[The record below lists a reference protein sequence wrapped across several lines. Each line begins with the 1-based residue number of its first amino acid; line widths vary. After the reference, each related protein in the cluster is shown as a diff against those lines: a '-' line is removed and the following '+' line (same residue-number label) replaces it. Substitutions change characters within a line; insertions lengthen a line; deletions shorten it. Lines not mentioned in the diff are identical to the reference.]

1 MIPSQGL
8 DHMKQYGSP
17 HINMLT
23 EKILDVEVTHNFVFL
38 FSYVENACFLI
49 YLQYAL
55 AINMIMK

>member
-1 MIPSQGL
+1 MYAMIPSQGL

-49 YLQYAL
+49 YLQ
-55 AINMIMK
+55 